1 MKEVTNHITP
11 YSVYVKVLIALLTLT
26 IITVTATHYHLGA
39 FTVALAL
46 IIACVKA
53 GTVLTFFMHLKFDE
67 IILRVFVIMVFALLT
82 VVIVITLLDYI
93 NR

>member
-1 MKEVTNHITP
+1 MKAETNHITP
-11 YSVYVKVLIALLTLT
+11 YSVYAKVLIVLLCFTML
-26 IITVTATHYHLGA
+26 TVTATHYHLGA

-53 GTVLTFFMHLKFDE
+53 GAVLTFFMHLKFDE
-67 IILRVFVIMVFALLT
+67 IILRIFVIMVFVLLT

>member
-11 YSVYVKVLIALLTLT
+11 YSVYVKVLIVLLTLT

-53 GTVLTFFMHLKFDE
+53 GSVLTFFMHLKFDE